1 MALVTYPTQSGRD
14 ALLSAKWITVFL
26 YSVGLFLLGM
36 LATVGFSAATSS
48 IVGNFK
54 GVSNETLGEWVISFG
69 RVLISQLPYVALA
82 FCLALITR
90 SNAVGIAVG
99 IGVGFLEPAIWALL
113 GLVTDAFDRIHEFG
127 LEYHSITL
135 FNMNMSGRSTTTSE
149 AWEGVAVLGV
159 WTAFFVVLTY
169 YFFNKRDVTSG

>member
-1 MALVTYPTQSGRD
+1 M
-14 ALLSAKWITVFL
+14 SAKWITVFL
-26 YSVGLFLLGM
+26 YSVALFLLGM
-36 LATVGFSAATSS
+36 LVTVGFSAATSS
-48 IVGNFK
+48 IVGNFE

-99 IGVGFLEPAIWALL
+99 IGVGFLEPAIWAML
-113 GLVTDAFDRIHEFG
+113 GLVTDTFDRIHEFG
-127 LEYHSITL
+127 LEYSSIKL
-135 FNMNMSGRSTTTSE
+135 FNMNISGRSTTTSE
-149 AWEGVAVLGV
+149 AREAVAVLGV
-159 WTAFFVVLTY
+159 WTALFVVLTY

>member
-1 MALVTYPTQSGRD
+1 M
-14 ALLSAKWITVFL
+14 SAKWITVFL
-26 YSVGLFLLGM
+26 YSVALFLLGM

-48 IVGNFK
+48 IVGNFE

-99 IGVGFLEPAIWALL
+99 IGVGFLEPAIWAML
-113 GLVTDAFDRIHEFG
+113 GLVTDTFDRIHEFG
-127 LEYHSITL
+127 LEYPSITL
-135 FNMNMSGRSTTTSE
+135 FNMNMGGRSITTSE
-149 AWEGVAVLGV
+149 AWGAVAVLGV
-159 WTAFFVVLTY
+159 WTALFVVLTY
-169 YFFNKRDVTSG
+169 